1 VTIAG
6 PGDWKHVAD
15 SGRTAGALMVPGLVN
30 GVRKDI
36 SETDLQMLILA
47 YDYVH
52 IPEPGWTALV
62 SMAFLVAA
70 GGRWRRA

>member
-1 VTIAG
+1 MTIAG

-36 SETDLQMLILA
+36 NETDLQMLILA

-52 IPEPGWTALV
+52 IPEPGMAVLLPL
-62 SMAFLVAA
+62 AFLLTA
-70 GGRWRRA
+70 RRRRVLG